1 MGHVK
6 IKDVNR
12 EDFCNKQKHLLLF
25 KQAQNQ
31 LVVWQGLKMAE
42 LLSEEQWVWNR
53 LQCLQLEQTIGHF
66 KQTFYKTNNLWILS
80 RIYLQYKWSMH
91 KHK

>member
-42 LLSEEQWVWNR
+42 LL
-53 LQCLQLEQTIGHF
+53 
-66 KQTFYKTNNLWILS
+66 
-80 RIYLQYKWSMH
+80 
-91 KHK
+91 